1 MFRESGRLLALFG
14 LIMLSGF
21 VLFRLSGARGFLVV
35 GCAALLLFAFTLYFF
50 RDPQREIPSDPA
62 AIVSPA
68 DGKVIA
74 IGETRNAEGYG
85 GPARTVAIFLSV
97 WDVHVNRIPVDGKI
111 TRIEYRKGDFKK
123 AYLSDASE
131 HNEQTRILIEN
142 PRGKVLVKQIAGIL
156 ARRIVCR
163 VREGDKVTKGD
174 RFGMIK
180 FGSRAELFLPPSVHL
195 RVSVGDPVKGGETIM
210 GEFPNDR

>member
-1 MFRESGRLLALFG
+1 LFRESFRLLALFG
-14 LIMLSGF
+14 LILLGSLA
-21 VLFRLSGARGFLVV
+21 LFRITGARVFGIIGF
-35 GCAALLLFAFTLYFF
+35 AAFMLFAFTLYFF
-50 RDPQREIPSDPA
+50 RDPRREIPSDPA
-62 AIVSPA
+62 GIVSPA
-68 DGKVIA
+68 DGKVIS

-85 GPARTVAIFLSV
+85 GPAQTVAIFLSV

-111 TRIEYRKGDFKK
+111 VRIEYRKGEFKK

-142 PRGKVLVKQIAGIL
+142 PKGKVLVKQIAGIL

-163 VREGDKVTKGD
+163 AREGELVKKGD

-180 FGSRAELFLPPSVHL
+180 FGSRTELFLPPTVHL
-195 RVSVGDPVKGGETIM
+195 LVSVGDKVKGGETII
-210 GEFPNDR
+210 GEFQNDR